1 MKMTKQKS
9 IDFLSSTKVYLNGQ
23 SEKIRNILY
32 SLGFKESK
40 PCKDWIKMPFMY
52 IHENLTFEFFNN
64 MQQFIED
71 EYTEI
76 NVYKI
81 LEIEI
86 SMYDFKCGDPVL
98 GVDGCNRYRF
108 DIFSH
113 RMEGNY
119 NNGCLYVCTG
129 RSYNKCIPFKGNE
142 ELVGTLCKD

>member
-1 MKMTKQKS
+1 
-9 IDFLSSTKVYLNGQ
+9 
-23 SEKIRNILY
+23 
-32 SLGFKESK
+32 
-40 PCKDWIKMPFMY
+40 MY

-86 SMYDFKCGDPVL
+86 PLCDFKCGDPVL
-98 GVDGCNRYRF
+98 GVDGGGRYRY

-113 RMEGNY
+113 ILDGNDY
-119 NNGCLYVCTG
+119 DLYVCIG
-129 RSYNKCIPFKGNE
+129 RSYRKCILFKGNE
-142 ELVGTLCKD
+142 KLVGTLCKN